1 MASAPKNHRAVM
13 ASRVEPPDSLDLFCT
28 PPWATRALLECAIPI
43 STAALQLRTCWDPCA
58 GKGHMTEVLWEYFG
72 AVHSSDVFDYGC
84 DYHIGSFVGVG
95 PDVAHCPAAP
105 SWIIMNPPFNLA
117 EEFVERALD
126 EAVEGVAVL
135 IRTTWLETHGR
146 YDNLFSK
153 RPPTTVALFAE
164 RVPMVKGRWD
174 PQASTATAYCWIIWN
189 LARASRKGT
198 RLIWIPTGTRA
209 KLTRVDDVKR
219 FTSAA
224 HEAPKP

>member
-1 MASAPKNHRAVM
+1 MLPKGHRAVM
-13 ASRVEPPDSLDLFCT
+13 SSRVEPPDSLDLFCT
-28 PPWATRALLECAIPI
+28 PPWATRALLEYAMPTPK
-43 STAALQLRTCWDPCA
+43 SEMQLMTCWDPCA
-58 GKGHMTEVLWEYFG
+58 GHGHMSEVLWEYFG
-72 AVHSSDVFDYGC
+72 AVHSSDVFDYGGG
-84 DYHIGSFVGVG
+84 YHVGSFVGVG
-95 PDVAHCPAAP
+95 PDVAQHPGSSP
-105 SWIIMNPPFNLA
+105 SWIVMNPPFNLA
-117 EEFVERALD
+117 EEFVARALD
-126 EAVEGVAVL
+126 EAVGGVAVL